1 VKLVPLLV
9 LLPAAASVVG
19 LAVGRSRVL
28 AASVAVV
35 GTAASLAV
43 AVVAGLRTWGDV
55 GVVDV
60 WATVPTG
67 WISITISTRADALG
81 LTVAVMVG
89 AVALAVQVYSVS
101 YMADQ
106 PRYGTYAS
114 FVSLF
119 TAAMLLV
126 VVADDLIVLLVGWEV
141 MGLCS
146 YLLIGQLW
154 ELPEARAAA
163 VKAFV
168 VTRLGDIGLLFG
180 IFVLGEAA
188 GSFQVS
194 QLQLAVVAGA
204 LTPSTVVTVSTLL
217 VLCGVVGKSAQVPL
231 HVWLPDAMAG
241 PTPVSALIHAA
252 TMVAAGVFLVARLYD
267 VFLLSPTALA
277 VLAVIASV
285 TMLGA
290 ALAALAQDDLKR
302 VLAYSTASQLAY
314 MFAGL
319 SVGGYDAGLLHLLS
333 HAAYK
338 ALLFLCAGV
347 VIHVV
352 GSNLLSA
359 MGGLRGR
366 TPVAFATMTL
376 GFAALA
382 GVPPFSGFF
391 SKESVIGAA
400 EEAAIHGGGPTFG
413 WASWLVV
420 LSALA
425 TVLVTAAY
433 VARAWLLTFFG
444 PPAPVPAETM
454 ENRTEAAA
462 SVGNTRHHS
471 LSEAG
476 ETGEAP
482 ALMRLPLMALAIP
495 TVLVAVLAFMPQPTR
510 TAFAAVVELPAGTIL
525 PDVVTPVQELPTVGL
540 SAITTVLSLV
550 LVAIGAFGTYVRWR
564 QAPGTEPVT
573 PLGALRRVFAAGFG
587 VDRLYDAVFVRPV
600 NAMAR
605 GVVLGDRDVV
615 EPSVRGSGRAVSL
628 FGGLVRRLQ
637 RGEVQGYASV
647 VLAAV
652 VVLALAGVTLA

>member
-1 VKLVPLLV
+1 VRLVPLVV
-9 LLPAAASVVG
+9 LLPALASVVG
-19 LAVGRSRVL
+19 LAVGRDRVL
-28 AASVAVV
+28 AAAIAVV
-35 GTAASLAV
+35 GTAAALIV
-43 AVVAGLRTWGDV
+43 AFIAALRTWGEL
-55 GVVDV
+55 GTVDV

-67 WISITISTRADALG
+67 WIPITVSTRADALG

-168 VTRLGDIGLLFG
+168 VTRLGDVGLLFG

-194 QLQLAVVAGA
+194 QLELAIAAEA
-204 LTPSTVVTVSTLL
+204 LTPSTVVTVATLL
-217 VLCGVVGKSAQVPL
+217 VLAGVVGKSAQVPL

-359 MGGLRGR
+359 MGGLRDR
-366 TPVAFATMTL
+366 TPVTFVTMTL

-382 GVPPFSGFF
+382 GVPPLAGFL
-391 SKESVIGAA
+391 SKESVLGAA
-400 EEAAIHGGGPTFG
+400 EEAALHGGGPTFG
-413 WASWLVV
+413 WAAWLVV
-420 LSALA
+420 ISALA
-425 TVLVTAAY
+425 TVLMTAAY
-433 VARAWLLTFFG
+433 VTRAWLLTFFG
-444 PPAPVPAETM
+444 PVAPVPAETL
-454 ENRTEAAA
+454 EDRTGVAAEASHGAEEDR
-462 SVGNTRHHS
+462 S
-471 LSEAG
+471 
-476 ETGEAP
+476 EAP
-482 ALMRLPLMALAIP
+482 AAFMRWPLVALAVP
-495 TVLVAVLAFMPQPTR
+495 TVVLGIFAFMPQTTR
-510 TAFAAVVELPAGTIL
+510 AAFASAVEVPAGTII
-525 PDVVTPVQELPTVGL
+525 PDVVEPALELPQVGL
-540 SAITTVLSLV
+540 SVATTVLAV
-550 LVAIGAFGTYVRWR
+550 ALVAAGAYGTYARWE
-564 QAPGTEPVT
+564 QQPGVDPVT
-573 PLGALRRVFAAGFG
+573 ALGRLRNVFAAAFG
-587 VDRLYDAVFVRPV
+587 VDRLYDALFVRPV

-615 EPSVRGSGRAVSL
+615 EPYVRGSGRAVSM
-628 FGGLVRRLQ
+628 FGALVRRLQ

>member
-1 VKLVPLLV
+1 VTLVPLVV
-9 LLPAAASVVG
+9 LLPAFASAVG

-28 AASVAVV
+28 AAWVAVV
-35 GTAASLAV
+35 GTAAALVV
-43 AVVAGLRTWGDV
+43 AVVAAVQTWGEL

-67 WISITISTRADALG
+67 WIPVTLSTRADGLG

-89 AVALAVQVYSVS
+89 AVALAVQVYSVA
-101 YMADQ
+101 YMADE

-126 VVADDLIVLLVGWEV
+126 VVADDLVALLVGWEV

-168 VTRLGDIGLLFG
+168 VTRLGDVGFLFG
-180 IFVLGEAA
+180 IFVLGQEV

-194 QLQLAVVAGA
+194 ELQLAVTAGT
-204 LTPSTVVTVSTLL
+204 LTTSTVVTVGTLL
-217 VLCGVVGKSAQVPL
+217 VLAGVVGKSAQVPL

-267 VFLLSPTALA
+267 VFLLSPTTLA

-314 MFAGL
+314 MFCGL
-319 SVGGYDAGLLHLLS
+319 AVGGYDAGLLHLLS

-359 MGGLRGR
+359 MGGLQER
-366 TPVAFATMTL
+366 TPVAFVTMTL

-382 GVPPFSGFF
+382 GVPPLSGFL
-391 SKESVIGAA
+391 SKESILGAA
-400 EEAAIHGGGPTFG
+400 EEAAVHGGPTFG
-413 WASWLVV
+413 WASWLV
-420 LSALA
+420 LGCALA
-425 TVLVTAAY
+425 TIFVTAAY
-433 VARAWLLTFFG
+433 VTRAWLLTFFG
-444 PPAPVPAETM
+444 PGPA
-454 ENRTEAAA
+454 RIAAA
-462 SVGNTRHHS
+462 AHA
-471 LSEAG
+471 E
-476 ETGEAP
+476 EAP
-482 ALMRLPLMALAIP
+482 GLMRWPLVALAIP
-495 TVLVAVLAFMPQPTR
+495 TVFIGLLALMPNAVR
-510 TAFAAVVELPAGTIL
+510 TAFDSAVEVPTGTIL
-525 PDVVTPVQELPTVGL
+525 PDVIPPVPELPEVGL
-540 SAITTVLSLV
+540 SPVTTVLSVL
-550 LVAIGAFGTYVRWR
+550 LVAAGGYVTYVGWR
-564 QAPGTEPVT
+564 RAPGTDPVAALG
-573 PLGALRRVFAAGFG
+573 PLRGVFANGFG
-587 VDRLYDAVFVRPV
+587 VDRLYDVLFVRPV
-600 NAMAR
+600 RALAR

-615 EPSVRGSGRAVSL
+615 EPYVRGSGRAVSL
-628 FGGLVRRLQ
+628 FGALVRRLQ

-652 VVLALAGVTLA
+652 VILAVAGVTLA

>member
-1 VKLVPLLV
+1 VRLVPLVV
-9 LLPAAASVVG
+9 LLPALASVFG
-19 LAVGRSRVL
+19 LAVGRNRVL
-28 AASVAVV
+28 AAVIAVV
-35 GTAASLAV
+35 GTAGALIV
-43 AVVAGLRTWGDV
+43 ALVAALRTWGELGSV
-55 GVVDV
+55 EV

-67 WISITISTRADALG
+67 WIPITVSTRADALG

-168 VTRLGDIGLLFG
+168 VTRLGDVGLLFG
-180 IFVLGEAA
+180 IFVLGEAV

-194 QLQLAVVAGA
+194 QLELAVAAEA
-204 LTPSTVVTVSTLL
+204 LRPSTVVTVATLL
-217 VLCGVVGKSAQVPL
+217 VLAGVIGKSAQVPL

-319 SVGGYDAGLLHLLS
+319 SVGGYDPGLLHLLS

-359 MGGLRGR
+359 MGGLRDR

-382 GVPPFSGFF
+382 GIPPLAGFF
-391 SKESVIGAA
+391 SKESVLGAA
-400 EEAAIHGGGPTFG
+400 EEAALHGGGPTFD
-413 WASWLVV
+413 WASWLV
-420 LSALA
+420 LTSALA

-433 VARAWLLTFFG
+433 VTRAWLLTFFG
-444 PPAPVPAETM
+444 PAAPVPAETL
-454 ENRTEAAA
+454 EDRTEAAEA
-462 SVGNTRHHS
+462 SHGAKEH
-471 LSEAG
+471 G
-476 ETGEAP
+476 GEAP
-482 ALMRLPLMALAIP
+482 ALMRWPLIALAVP
-495 TVLVAVLAFMPQPTR
+495 TVLLGILAYLPQTTRAV
-510 TAFAAVVELPAGTIL
+510 FASAVEAPAGTII
-525 PDVVTPVQELPTVGL
+525 PDVAEPVELPQVGL
-540 SAITTVLSLV
+540 SLITTVLSLA
-550 LVAIGAFGTYVRWR
+550 LVAAGAYGLYARWQQR
-564 QAPGTEPVT
+564 PGADPVT
-573 PLGALRRVFAAGFG
+573 TLGRLRNVFAAAFG
-587 VDRLYDAVFVRPV
+587 VDRLYDALFVRPV

-615 EPSVRGSGRAVSL
+615 EPYVRGSGRAVSM
-628 FGGLVRRLQ
+628 FGALVRRLQ

-652 VVLALAGVTLA
+652 VVLALAGVTFA

>member
-1 VKLVPLLV
+1 VRLVPLVV
-9 LLPAAASVVG
+9 LLPALASVVG
-19 LAVGRSRVL
+19 LAVGRNRVL
-28 AASVAVV
+28 AAAIAVV
-35 GTAASLAV
+35 GTAAALIV
-43 AVVAGLRTWGDV
+43 AFIAALRTWGEL
-55 GVVDV
+55 GTVDV

-67 WISITISTRADALG
+67 WIPITVSTRADALG

-168 VTRLGDIGLLFG
+168 VTRLGDVGLLFG

-194 QLQLAVVAGA
+194 QLELAIAAEA
-204 LTPSTVVTVSTLL
+204 LTPSTVVTVATLL
-217 VLCGVVGKSAQVPL
+217 VLAGVVGKSAQVPL

-359 MGGLRGR
+359 MGGLRDR
-366 TPVAFATMTL
+366 TPVTFVTMTL

-382 GVPPFSGFF
+382 GVPPLAGFL
-391 SKESVIGAA
+391 SKESVLGAA
-400 EEAAIHGGGPTFG
+400 EEAALHGGGPTFG
-413 WASWLVV
+413 WAAWLVV
-420 LSALA
+420 ISALA
-425 TVLVTAAY
+425 TVLMTAAY
-433 VARAWLLTFFG
+433 VTRAWLLTFFG
-444 PPAPVPAETM
+444 PVVPVPAETL
-454 ENRTEAAA
+454 EDRTGVAVEA
-462 SVGNTRHHS
+462 SHGTEEDRS
-471 LSEAG
+471 
-476 ETGEAP
+476 EAP
-482 ALMRLPLMALAIP
+482 AFMRWPLVALAVP
-495 TVLVAVLAFMPQPTR
+495 TVVLGILAFMPQTTR
-510 TAFAAVVELPAGTIL
+510 AAFASAVEVPAGTII
-525 PDVVTPVQELPTVGL
+525 PDVVEPALELPQVGL
-540 SAITTVLSLV
+540 SVATTVLAV
-550 LVAIGAFGTYVRWR
+550 ALVAAGAYGTYARWE
-564 QAPGTEPVT
+564 QQPGVDPVT
-573 PLGALRRVFAAGFG
+573 ALGRLRNVFAAAFG
-587 VDRLYDAVFVRPV
+587 VDRLYDALFVRPV

-615 EPSVRGSGRAVSL
+615 EPYVRGSGRAVSM
-628 FGGLVRRLQ
+628 FGALVRRLQ

>member
-1 VKLVPLLV
+1 VTLVPLVV
-9 LLPAAASVVG
+9 LLPAIASALG
-19 LAVGRSRVL
+19 LAVGRRRVL
-28 AASVAVV
+28 AAWVAVM
-35 GTAASLAV
+35 GTAAALVIAVLA
-43 AVVAGLRTWGDV
+43 ALETWGQP

-67 WISITISTRADALG
+67 WIPVTVSTRADGLG

-89 AVALAVQVYSVS
+89 VVALAVQVYSVA
-101 YMADQ
+101 YMVDE

-126 VVADDLIVLLVGWEV
+126 VIADDLIVLLVGWEV

-168 VTRLGDIGLLFG
+168 VTRLGDVGLLFG
-180 IFVLGEAA
+180 IFVLGEAV

-194 QLQLAVVAGA
+194 QLELAVTAGT
-204 LTPSTVVTVSTLL
+204 LTASTVVTVGTLL
-217 VLCGVVGKSAQVPL
+217 VLAGVVGKSAQVPL

-252 TMVAAGVFLVARLYD
+252 TMVAAGVFLVARLYQ
-267 VFLLSPTALA
+267 VFLLSPTSLA

-314 MFAGL
+314 MFGGL
-319 SVGGYDAGLLHLLS
+319 AVGGYDAGLLHLLS

-352 GSNLLSA
+352 GSNLLSS
-359 MGGLRGR
+359 MGGLRQR
-366 TPVAFATMTL
+366 TPVAFVTMTL

-382 GVPPFSGFF
+382 GVPPLSGFL
-391 SKESVIGAA
+391 SKESILGAA
-400 EEAAIHGGGPTFG
+400 EEAAVHGGPTFG
-413 WASWLVV
+413 WASWLVLV
-420 LSALA
+420 CALA
-425 TVLVTAAY
+425 TVFVTAAY
-433 VARAWLLTFFG
+433 VTRAWLLTFFG
-444 PPAPVPAETM
+444 PGAA
-454 ENRTEAAA
+454 RTEAAA
-462 SVGNTRHHS
+462 HAEEGPR
-471 LSEAG
+471 
-476 ETGEAP
+476 
-482 ALMRLPLMALAIP
+482 LMLWPLVALAVP
-495 TVLVAVLAFMPQPTR
+495 TVLVGVLALMPNVVR
-510 TAFAAVVELPAGTIL
+510 TAFDAAVELPDGTIL
-525 PDVVTPVQELPTVGL
+525 PDVVPPLPELPEVGL
-540 SAITTVLSLV
+540 SLITTVLSVL
-550 LVAIGAFGTYVRWR
+550 LVAAGAYGTYARWR
-564 QAPGTEPVT
+564 QAPGVDPVVVV
-573 PLGALRRVFAAGFG
+573 GRLRGVFASAFG
-587 VDRLYDAVFVRPV
+587 VDRLYDVLFVRPV
-600 NAMAR
+600 KTLAR

-615 EPSVRGSGRAVSL
+615 EPYVRGSGRAVTL

-652 VVLALAGVTLA
+652 VILAAAGVTLA